1 MGRAV
6 KWLDGALAASSCCR
20 LDQTER
26 TTSKTWPGR
35 TATADLLRWWCGS
48 WSCFGTASRRP
59 APLLLLLASFVG
71 GRRSRCRSDDDGA
84 GERASSLELRFM
96 AGVQCPVSPLSWSVC
111 LCPLLAPPSVERTLQ
126 SEMRFASSRG
136 TFQLRRLFSIASVT
150 RGIRLCTATPTT
162 ATQRKRR
169 NHLSWV
175 RSPLWCSVLAAAFD
189 LSTTLISFKS
199 TPTGCTAVPPRNSR
213 RVAPPLSLAVTVS
226 QIPRQTRHGLHAP
239 RSHEAS
245 HDRSRSANDLAARRQ
260 CARVRQQEAMSY
272 RP

>member
-1 MGRAV
+1 MPCFA
-6 KWLDGALAASSCCR
+6 
-20 LDQTER
+20 
-26 TTSKTWPGR
+26 P
-35 TATADLLRWWCGS
+35 S
-48 WSCFGTASRRP
+48 WI
-59 APLLLLLASFVG
+59 
-71 GRRSRCRSDDDGA
+71 
-84 GERASSLELRFM
+84 
-96 AGVQCPVSPLSWSVC
+96 VC

-150 RGIRLCTATPTT
+150 RGIRFAPPP
-162 ATQRKRR
+162 QQPRR
-169 NHLSWV
+169 SGNDGITCWV